1 MRLFEGTQWD
11 RPPRCEQC
19 GELEEDCRCPPVPQ
33 TLIAP
38 QTQTARVAVEKRS
51 KGKLVTIVRG
61 LPAEGNDLQSLLLR
75 LKTACGA
82 GGTLKGDPSRNP
94 GKPYGPCSR
103 NARENRLSRSALN
116 KSAAGFADVPVD
128 GCRVTFGAFPLPP
141 AVCAA
146 RGRQ

>member
-19 GELEEDCRCPPVPQ
+19 GELEKDCCCPPAPQ

-38 QTQTARVAVEKRS
+38 QTQTARVTVEKRS

-61 LPAEGNDLQSLLLR
+61 LSAEGNDLQSLLLR

-82 GGTLKGDPSRNP
+82 GGTLKGELLEIQGNHTDRI
-94 GKPYGPCSR
+94 
-103 NARENRLSRSALN
+103 RELLA
-116 KSAAGFADVPVD
+116 KIGY
-128 GCRVTFGAFPLPP
+128 RVQG
-141 AVCAA
+141 
-146 RGRQ
+146 